1 MSKFVVDISHLSTGP
16 IAEPEIRDS
25 ELIFRPKK
33 TYILKSLLKE
43 ITPQN
48 LHSEYSVGSES
59 GKEILD

>member
-1 MSKFVVDISHLSTGP
+1 VSKFVVDISHLSPGP
-16 IAEPEIRDS
+16 IAKPEIRDG

-33 TYILKSLLKE
+33 TFILKNLLKE